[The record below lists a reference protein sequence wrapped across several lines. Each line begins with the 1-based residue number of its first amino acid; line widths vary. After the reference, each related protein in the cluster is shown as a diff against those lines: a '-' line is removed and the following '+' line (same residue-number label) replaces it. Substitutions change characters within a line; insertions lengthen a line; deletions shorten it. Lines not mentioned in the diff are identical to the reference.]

1 MKFFYCKKCLMPS
14 SRPRVTFNE
23 EGVCNACQ
31 WAEVKRTSI
40 DWAARWKELE
50 ELCDKHRCTDGS
62 NWDVIVPCSGGKDSY
77 HIAWNIKHKL
87 NMHPLLV
94 TLSPLLP
101 TEIGRRN
108 LQNLINQGFDLI
120 QINPNG
126 KIYRKLHKKG
136 FIEQGRPQLAFVTG
150 IATAVIRLAMRFEL
164 PFILYGEEG
173 ESEYGG
179 STQCARRPDY
189 DRDWTVNIYFSGHDT
204 SEYIG
209 EDFTKADLKWW
220 NLPSSEELEE
230 SEIFLA
236 HWSYFENW
244 NHVLHYETAKEKLG
258 FQPVKVKS
266 IDDGVTGF
274 GTYTD
279 YTSLDDPFMRTL
291 HTYLMFLKFGFGRG
305 TQEATNDIRIGKM
318 TRDEAIEMAKKYD
331 TYDCRDFRDKILN
344 VFEMTEDEF
353 QQVIDKW
360 ANKALLE
367 KVDGVWRLK
376 KELGFHLDINN
387 TVEVDYDGSY

>member
-14 SRPRVTFNE
+14 TRPRITFNE

-31 WAEVKRTSI
+31 WAEVKRTSV
-40 DWAARWKELE
+40 DWSARWKELE

-62 NWDVIVPCSGGKDSY
+62 DWDIIVPCSGGKDSY

-101 TEIGRRN
+101 TEIGRKN
-108 LQNLINQGFDLI
+108 LQNLIGKGFDLI
-120 QINPNG
+120 QIHPNG
-126 KIYRKLHKKG
+126 EVYRRLHKKG

-150 IATAVIRLAMRFEL
+150 ITTAVLKIAVRFNV
-164 PFILYGEEG
+164 PFVMYGEEG

-179 STQCARRPDY
+179 RMDY
-189 DRDWTVNIYFSGHDT
+189 AHKAQFDRKWTVDIYFSGRDT

-209 EDFTKADLKWW
+209 EEFTKEDLKWW
-220 NLPSSEELEE
+220 DFPSSEELEKAGV
-230 SEIFLA
+230 FLA

-244 NHVLHYETAKEKLG
+244 DHRLHYKTAREKLEL
-258 FQPVKVKS
+258 QPVKVKS
-266 IDDGVTGF
+266 IEDGVTGF
-274 GTYTD
+274 ATYTD
-279 YTSLDDPFMRTL
+279 FTSLDDPFMRTL

-305 TQEATNDIRIGKM
+305 SQEATCDIRVGQM
-318 TRDEAIEMAKKYD
+318 TREEGIELVKKYD
-331 TYDCRDFRDKILN
+331 AYDCRDFRDKILR
-344 VFEMTEDEF
+344 VFEMTEAEY

-367 KVDGVWRLK
+367 KVDGRWQLK
-376 KELGFHLDINN
+376 KELGFHLDMDHY
-387 TVEVDYDGSY
+387 VEVDYDG